1 MLQPKYYT
9 RLQKFS
15 LLNCHYM
22 FFDTEEYLADALFI
36 RHQVT
41 VNFQCEYAAPDG
53 SYLAV
58 FCSVRKKDEDE
69 FLEALR
75 ELPDKMLLF
84 GHADYLQVSTA
95 VFDKLREGRK
105 GREPLSEEGERK
117 LFLHRY
123 PFLRV
128 KDSEASC
135 LDELPEGWRRAFG
148 MEICREIKQALK
160 RTNMFSEYTVL
171 QTKEKFGAL
180 CWYDSGAPD
189 EVSEIIEKYTEISKR
204 VCVSCG
210 KPATRITT
218 GWICPFCDECLDTG
232 PEEARRPSMPI
243 EKYYK
248 TETKDEGRKTCEA
261 TGASEEAKQESSA

>member
-84 GHADYLQVSTA
+84 GHTDYLQVSTA

-105 GREPLSEEGERK
+105 GWEPLSEEGERK

-128 KDSEASC
+128 NDSEASH

-148 MEICREIKQALK
+148 MELCREIKQALK
-160 RTNMFSEYTVL
+160 RANALDEYTVL

-189 EVSEIIEKYTEISKR
+189 EVAEIIERSRESIKR
-204 VCVSCG
+204 
-210 KPATRITT
+210 RR
-218 GWICPFCDECLDTG
+218 
-232 PEEARRPSMPI
+232 EE
-243 EKYYK
+243 KK
-248 TETKDEGRKTCEA
+248 
-261 TGASEEAKQESSA
+261 